1 MFATSRAT
9 YVIFLKS
16 PISHDNTEMKK
27 KVMTKLISLIKH
39 FLYIQ
44 INRLRSISL
53 ININKY

>member
-16 PISHDNTEMKK
+16 HISHGNKEMKK
-27 KVMTKLISLIKH
+27 KVMTKLISFIKH